1 MFPTEELTKK
11 SSFVL
16 RLLMTH
22 AFLKKIKHM
31 NSDNVRPAWS
41 SEMNYVCGDESS
53 EEQMCRCGE
62 IYVLCVCV

>member
-1 MFPTEELTKK
+1 
-11 SSFVL
+11 
-16 RLLMTH
+16 MTH
-22 AFLKKIKHM
+22 AFLKKTKKHM

-62 IYVLCVCV
+62 IYVLCVCVCV

>member
-1 MFPTEELTKK
+1 
-11 SSFVL
+11 
-16 RLLMTH
+16 MTH

-62 IYVLCVCV
+62 IYVLCVCVCVGPEESSVRSA

>member
-1 MFPTEELTKK
+1 
-11 SSFVL
+11 
-16 RLLMTH
+16 MTH

-62 IYVLCVCV
+62 IYVLCVCVCV